1 MTYYFEI
8 ENKGFDTS
16 LLLFSKFFSEPLLD
30 YDYMKKEIDVIES
43 EHHNQIN
50 QENWR
55 HQQIIKA
62 LSNSNH
68 PFNMYSTGKKSI
80 FKNIFPRLL
89 HQKLIDLFKKFYV
102 PTNMRLTVISNQDL
116 QIIQDQVIKYSFV
129 DSE

>member
-50 QENWR
+50 QEN
-55 HQQIIKA
+55 IEMDNK
-62 LSNSNH
+62 N
-68 PFNMYSTGKKSI
+68 GKKIREYAVSM
-80 FKNIFPRLL
+80 
-89 HQKLIDLFKKFYV
+89 Q
-102 PTNMRLTVISNQDL
+102 
-116 QIIQDQVIKYSFV
+116 YS
-129 DSE
+129 

>member
-1 MTYYFEI
+1 MNSPEEGKSSSRNHI
-8 ENKGFDTS
+8 KNKSSHKDMYHED
-16 LLLFSKFFSEPLLD
+16 L
-30 YDYMKKEIDVIES
+30 
-43 EHHNQIN
+43 HHHKQIN

-55 HQQIIKA
+55 HQQNIKA

-68 PFNMYSTGKKSI
+68 SFNMYSTGKNSI

-89 HQKLIDLFKKFYV
+89 HEKLNDLFNKFYV
-102 PTNMRLTVISNQDL
+102 PTNMRLIVIFNQDL